1 MNPHMNPSNISL
13 AHSQPAPP
21 AVMAGPEAAAPPQIT
36 NTQVVFAGINFVL
49 GCALWYG
56 AYKYYSGLYK
66 ARKG

>member
-13 AHSQPAPP
+13 AQSQPAPP
-21 AVMAGPEAAAPPQIT
+21 AVMAASGEVS
-36 NTQVVFAGINFVL
+36 NTQIVFAGINFVL

>member
-1 MNPHMNPSNISL
+1 MNPHMRPANLDL
-13 AHSQPAPP
+13 ARSQPAPP
-21 AVMAGPEAAAPPQIT
+21 AVMAGPEAAAPQIT
-36 NTQVVFAGINFVL
+36 NTQIVFAGINFVL